1 MKVTELDA
9 EILVQADACEP
20 SVPGTPTV
28 AFAGTEEG
36 RA

>member
-1 MKVTELDA
+1 MKVTELDV
-9 EILVQADACEP
+9 EILARADVCEAG
-20 SVPGTPTV
+20 VPGVPTV